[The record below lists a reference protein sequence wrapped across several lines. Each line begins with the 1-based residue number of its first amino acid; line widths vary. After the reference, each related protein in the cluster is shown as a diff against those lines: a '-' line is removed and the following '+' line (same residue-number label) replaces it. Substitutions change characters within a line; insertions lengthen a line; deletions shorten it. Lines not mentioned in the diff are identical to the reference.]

1 MNEKGNE
8 YKIHMIRINNFE
20 NICFSKT
27 IRNFESDKIHAK
39 NEPEQITTLIPLKV
53 HKKNISIRKCLKNVY
68 WLVIPERIL
77 KIVAVIHFL
86 VAHFSEIL
94 FLS

>member
-20 NICFSKT
+20 NICFSNT

-39 NEPEQITTLIPLKV
+39 NEPEQ
-53 HKKNISIRKCLKNVY
+53 
-68 WLVIPERIL
+68 
-77 KIVAVIHFL
+77 
-86 VAHFSEIL
+86 
-94 FLS
+94 